1 MRDHG
6 KRLLVDVFI
15 DGFNL
20 EFGAMR
26 PAGLHWID
34 LRRLAERITPRHY
47 GTVDSVFLYTAP
59 LLDRKGC
66 VGVATK
72 QDIWFRALSATN
84 AAQVV
89 LGHHVRQLRSLPRA
103 EPGGTEGSAVKVVQT
118 IEKGSDVNLAV
129 DLVDRAHRGR
139 FHAAA
144 VVSNDGDLRRAV
156 ELVSRGLS
164 IPVLVVNPQPG
175 RQSRGLAAAATDVRT
190 VRPNDLVQSQ
200 LAERIETATDVI
212 HKPSA
217 WWRPV
222 RES

>member
-26 PAGLHWID
+26 PAGLHWIN

-103 EPGGTEGSAVKVVQT
+103 EPGGTEGSAVKVVQP
-118 IEKGSDVNLAV
+118 IEKGSD
-129 DLVDRAHRGR
+129 DLVLQQWWSNAEAVKMGPAHMVKGEWREI
-139 FHAAA
+139 
-144 VVSNDGDLRRAV
+144 AV
-156 ELVSRGLS
+156 EEL
-164 IPVLVVNPQPG
+164 
-175 RQSRGLAAAATDVRT
+175 
-190 VRPNDLVQSQ
+190 
-200 LAERIETATDVI
+200 E
-212 HKPSA
+212 
-217 WWRPV
+217 
-222 RES
+222 

>member
-1 MRDHG
+1 MHDHG
-6 KRLLVDVFI
+6 TSLLVDVFI

-34 LRRLAERITPRHY
+34 LRRFAERITPRYY
-47 GTVDSVFLYTAP
+47 GKVSSVFLYTAP

-66 VGVATK
+66 IGVATK

-84 AAQVV
+84 TAQVV
-89 LGHHVRQLRSLPRA
+89 LGHHVRQVRSLPRV
-103 EPGGTEGSAVKVVQT
+103 EPDGSEGSSVRVVQT

-156 ELVSRGLS
+156 ESVSRGLL
-164 IPVLVVNPQPG
+164 IPVVVINPQSG

-190 VRPNDLVQSQ
+190 VRPNDLVRSQ
-200 LAERIETATDVI
+200 LPERIETATDVI

-217 WWRPV
+217 WW
-222 RES
+222 